1 MNFVAQHQRTED
13 WKPFRK
19 VMVQF
24 RRNSYDSSAVKK
36 TIAALLEANCPAQGY
51 PRHLSEAGGP
61 DTAIIVTL
69 HQPHASHCPGLVS
82 RWAMAAT
89 RTPQDLSPAWVTFC
103 KLEQPTNIT
112 QYYPTLPAS
121 FVFRAQTFVTL
132 IYEGNRHIIIS
143 FIWLPNCYRKVRI
156 ILAWPLE
163 TRAGTQCWA
172 ARWVG
177 LQSEITSPDPAADG
191 NCHQSGEPRR

>member
-1 MNFVAQHQRTED
+1 
-13 WKPFRK
+13 
-19 VMVQF
+19 MVQF

-89 RTPQDLSPAWVTFC
+89 RTPQDLSQPGLHSQFC
-103 KLEQPTNIT
+103 KLEQPYNQQTA
-112 QYYPTLPAS
+112 QPHPACS
-121 FVFRAQTFVTL
+121 FRVLRPDICYTHLRGKQTHNNKFHLIAQL
-132 IYEGNRHIIIS
+132 LS
-143 FIWLPNCYRKVRI
+143 
-156 ILAWPLE
+156 
-163 TRAGTQCWA
+163 
-172 ARWVG
+172 
-177 LQSEITSPDPAADG
+177 
-191 NCHQSGEPRR
+191 

>member
-1 MNFVAQHQRTED
+1 MYFVVQLKRTGD

-24 RRNSYDSSAVKK
+24 RRHSYDSSVVKK

-69 HQPHASHCPGLVS
+69 HQPHASYCPDLVS
-82 RWAMAAT
+82 QCSMAAA
-89 RTPQDLSPAWVTFC
+89 RSPQDVSPASVTFY
-103 KLEQPTNIT
+103 KLKQPTNST
-112 QYYPTLPAS
+112 QHNPTLPAS
-121 FVFRAQTFVTL
+121 FVFWAPTFVAL

-143 FIWLPNCYRKVRI
+143 FIWLPNCYSKVRI
-156 ILAWPLE
+156 ILAWP
-163 TRAGTQCWA
+163 
-172 ARWVG
+172 
-177 LQSEITSPDPAADG
+177 
-191 NCHQSGEPRR
+191 SGH